1 MKTHPADLIAAYN
14 RLGVRFVSEGA
25 TVLAVGAGVAPV
37 LAGWVA
43 EHSTALL
50 PWLHTQ
56 TADATVSRETLPA
69 PTVQPSRGDALLWA
83 SLQGARRAA
92 ERKAAIVRNAKAR
105 RRGVAGR

>member
-14 RLGVRFVSEGA
+14 RLGVRFVAEGT

-43 EHSTALL
+43 EHSAALL

-56 TADATVSRETLPA
+56 NAIVSQVSSPA
-69 PTVQPSRGDALLWA
+69 PTVQP
-83 SLQGARRAA
+83 AA
-92 ERKAAIVRNAKAR
+92 IRCYGLAYREPGGRLSGKAAIVRNAKAR
-105 RRGVAGR
+105 RNGVAGR

>member
-14 RLGVRFVSEGA
+14 RLGVRFVAEGT

-43 EHSTALL
+43 EHSAALL

-56 TADATVSRETLPA
+56 NAIVSQVSSPA
-69 PTVQPSRGDALLWA
+69 PTVQPTRGDTLLWA

-92 ERKAAIVRNAKAR
+92 ERKSGYRAKCQSP
-105 RRGVAGR
+105 